1 MRRITN
7 ALILASAALIAAGG
21 FIHLREWL
29 ETYRDVP
36 SEAPGAFVVRVGF
49 PVNAGLSFVLALAL
63 LTTVL
68 VARRFQLVTIAAAF
82 GFQAGSLAVLIGTR
96 AGTVLGWTEPTWT
109 PGANQTRAVEIGA
122 LLCLAAAAYA
132 LRLGDRPVS
141 TPTLAEAL
149 AEPSR

>member
-68 VARRFQLVTIAAAF
+68 VRGGSSSSRSPPRSDFRRAR
-82 GFQAGSLAVLIGTR
+82 
-96 AGTVLGWTEPTWT
+96 WP
-109 PGANQTRAVEIGA
+109 
-122 LLCLAAAAYA
+122 C
-132 LRLGDRPVS
+132 
-141 TPTLAEAL
+141 
-149 AEPSR
+149 